1 MVKQNRIT
9 FFDADALS
17 IPEVNKGKEIKYKN
31 CKSLGN
37 Q

>member
-1 MVKQNRIT
+1 MLMKKEHPST
-9 FFDADALS
+9 
-17 IPEVNKGKEIKYKN
+17 PEVNKGKEITYKN